1 MKRNTLGFLAA
12 LVAGAGAAAA
22 SQAINL
28 SVNGSGIN
36 LTVAFAGEPAKAE
49 KKHDEKALK
58 VIDTYIEKIGGKE
71 LIMSIRSMHTSGT
84 LDMPMAGIKGKME
97 MFAAQPGRMA
107 TIMELPGFGK
117 IESGYDGEVGWNTDP
132 MSGPRLMTAEQV
144 ADLGDQ
150 IDPNSAAK
158 YRERYHTI
166 EHHGEV
172 DFQGQKAHKL
182 RLVRGD
188 NREVIEYFSVESGLL
203 IGQES
208 LQNTEMGEIKVVAV
222 MSDYK
227 EFDGMKTPTKITQNI
242 GIQQLIMTI
251 SAVKIN
257 AVDEGVFKRPAAVE
271 ALVKAQK
278 EG

>member
-1 MKRNTLGFLAA
+1 MKRNTLGIFAA
-12 LVAGAGAAAA
+12 LVAGAGTAAA
-22 SQAINL
+22 SQAISL
-28 SVNGSGIN
+28 SVNGSGVS

-58 VIDTYIEKIGGKE
+58 VIDTYVEKIGGKD
-71 LIMSIRSMHTSGT
+71 LILSIKSMQTTGTMSI
-84 LDMPMAGIKGKME
+84 PMAGMSGKME
-97 MFAAQPGRMA
+97 MYAAQPGRMM
-107 TIMELPGFGK
+107 TVMELPGFGK
-117 IESGYDGEVGWNTDP
+117 IESGYDGQVGWNSDP

-158 YRERYHTI
+158 YRDRYHTI

-172 DFQGQKAHKL
+172 DFQGQKAHKI

-188 NREVIEYFSVESGLL
+188 DREVIEYFSVESGLL

-227 EFDGMKTPTKITQNI
+227 EFDGMKTPTKITQSI
-242 GIQQLIMTI
+242 GPQQLVMTI
-251 SAVKIN
+251 TAVKIN

-271 ALVKAQK
+271 ALVKAQQ
-278 EG
+278 ED